1 MEKGDFRSKK
11 GFTIIEVALVLAIAG
26 LIFMMVF
33 IALPALQ
40 RSQRD
45 SRRRDDIMVLVQTIK
60 KFQSNNRGALPT
72 DSGIA
77 TYMGGSLASEAS
89 WQGFYNKYLGDDFI
103 DPDGEHYALD
113 VVECGAA
120 NADAECTNSVAASVR
135 DSSFPFTV
143 GGTKYVIVVVTQAVC
158 SGETTI
164 RSTNPRN
171 VAVLYRLEG
180 AGTYCNN
187 T

>member
-1 MEKGDFRSKK
+1 MEKGEYGGKR

-45 SRRRDDIMVLVQTIK
+45 SRRRDDIMVLIQTIK

-72 DSGIA
+72 GNGIA
-77 TYMGGSLASEAS
+77 AYGASSASEAS

-113 VVECGAA
+113 VVECGAT
-120 NADAECTNSVAASVR
+120 NADAECTNSEATSVR
-135 DSSFPFTV
+135 DSGFPFTV
-143 GGTKYVIVVVTQAVC
+143 KGTGYVIVVVKQAVC
-158 SGETTI
+158 SGERAI
-164 RSTNPRN
+164 RSSNPRN
-171 VAVLYRLEG
+171 VAALYRLEG